1 MEFIGTILSY
11 VFIGSIIAFFVV
23 RSKNKKGKVK
33 NYKKDKLIILITMI
47 SSFILT
53 GVCYSLSPQAKQDS
67 IQEAREEKQKAKDDK
82 SSSISS
88 SISKKEEK
96 NEKESIN
103 KNLENNLNDY
113 KKELSKF
120 PSKTN
125 NAITKAYVDNDLK
138 ATIIVLND
146 NITTSDQDTLKTF
159 VRTTYTSTQKV
170 YDNFKP
176 FDDNKLTQYIYIQDE
191 EGNDLAKSNAFG
203 QFKYL
208 G

>member
-53 GVCYSLSPQAKQDS
+53 GVCYSLSPRAKQDA
-67 IQEAREEKQKAKDDK
+67 IQEAREEKQEAKDDK

-103 KNLENNLNDY
+103 NNLDNNLSDY
-113 KKELSKF
+113 KKALSKF

-138 ATIIVLND
+138 ATVIVLSD